1 MSLPTG
7 PQSRMFYDYLTVEQV
22 YSHPL
27 PKVSDTGIC
36 YYDRRTGETIR
47 DTAPGWKHEGSYSTL
62 IKIRVDGCKL
72 RVEGNPS
79 AVNRLDNLDGYR
91 SLDDCIAVY
100 NKILLEYGDQY
111 GFWRLPRFTKCT
123 EWGLRQGD
131 DGTRSSMVGNGARIR
146 RIDLTTNRTVGM
158 GNVMAY
164 IRALSTQRYGYKNAH
179 LYEDGLTC
187 DWRARDHYEKAYA
200 KGPAIRKFLFPKCK
214 RNFGE
219 ESAEFRYLQ
228 RLADYCDEQGVVRM
242 EQELKSE
249 FLQAKRLEW
258 WGLFDEQQFQAIHKK
273 FLAIDD
279 KLEVTAMDYRTI
291 ADQLIA
297 KGIVS
302 SRQAANATANIALQ
316 WMNCSGISFDFQKS
330 QMQTYRARLNK
341 IGLNIAQPY
350 DVTRHSAV
358 IVRRAEEIVTN
369 DFLVLPEFYRHAP
382 AQRHLRLVV

>member
-100 NKILLEYGDQY
+100 NQILLEYGDQY

-131 DGTRSSMVGNGARIR
+131 DGTKSSMVGNGARIR
-146 RIDLTTNRTVGM
+146 RIDLTTNRTVGK

-164 IRALSTQRYGYKNAH
+164 IRALST
-179 LYEDGLTC
+179 
-187 DWRARDHYEKAYA
+187 
-200 KGPAIRKFLFPKCK
+200 
-214 RNFGE
+214 
-219 ESAEFRYLQ
+219 
-228 RLADYCDEQGVVRM
+228 
-242 EQELKSE
+242 
-249 FLQAKRLEW
+249 
-258 WGLFDEQQFQAIHKK
+258 
-273 FLAIDD
+273 
-279 KLEVTAMDYRTI
+279 
-291 ADQLIA
+291 
-297 KGIVS
+297 
-302 SRQAANATANIALQ
+302 
-316 WMNCSGISFDFQKS
+316 
-330 QMQTYRARLNK
+330 
-341 IGLNIAQPY
+341 
-350 DVTRHSAV
+350 
-358 IVRRAEEIVTN
+358 
-369 DFLVLPEFYRHAP
+369 
-382 AQRHLRLVV
+382 